1 MKESNFGNVLNQGV
15 LEVVERL
22 GHLNTIFSILKYIL
36 NLVGESQ
43 NVLNPES
50 NTD

>member
-1 MKESNFGNVLNQGV
+1 VKESNFGNVLNQGF
-15 LEVVERL
+15 LEAVERL